1 MWGLQQV
8 TGDDGDEQGDH
19 GDHSPTTD
27 HGDHSPTT
35 DHGDHSPFGSGATED
50 LFHLPTIAQ
59 VRVAVAHGGRV
70 VKILL
75 MMDTAKFAIVLV
87 LVVAA
92 TRYKVVV

>member
-8 TGDDGDEQGDH
+8 TGDDGDEQG
-19 GDHSPTTD
+19 D